1 MPLANGSHLVHTS
14 FELPMTA
21 DLLFFLSRGGVSG
34 HINII
39 RARVSPPIVQV
50 IVTAQYHKPEDLERT
65 KACRMGHA
73 NEHGVLIWVRLLHEL
88 VLRQH

>member
-1 MPLANGSHLVHTS
+1 
-14 FELPMTA
+14 MTA

-39 RARVSPPIVQV
+39 RASVSPPIVQV

-88 VLRQH
+88 MLRQH